1 MSCVSVESGLR
12 LITLGAIWGSSFLFM
27 KVAVPAFGP
36 AALIEI
42 RLLLAAI
49 LLAAV
54 ATVSRR
60 PLNWQ
65 SNWRHHFVIGGVNS
79 AIPFLCFAYAA
90 QTLPASLLSLFNSLA
105 PVFGALVSA
114 IWLQTPISRKT
125 AAGLAAGVSGVAL
138 LSLEHVLTIPV
149 NATAADVL
157 LAIGAASIAPLCY
170 GVAATYIKWSSQRVD
185 AFSNA
190 HGAMWSATLIAAP
203 LALTSPPSGDI
214 TPLSIGAVAVLGLV
228 CTGAAYL
235 LQFRLFADLG
245 PTRGLTVTYLIP
257 VFGVLWG
264 VLFLDEPVGWT
275 LVAGGA
281 LLLLGTALVMG
292 GFTLRTPPG
301 AADPN

>member
-1 MSCVSVESGLR
+1 M
-12 LITLGAIWGSSFLFM
+12 ITLAAIWGSSFLFM
-27 KVAVPAFGP
+27 KVAVPVFGP

-42 RLLLAAI
+42 RLLLAAL

-54 ATVSRR
+54 ASVSRR
-60 PLNWQ
+60 PLDWN
-65 SNWRHHFVIGGVNS
+65 SNWRHHFVIGGINS

-105 PVFGALVSA
+105 PIFGALVSA
-114 IWLQTPISRKT
+114 IVLRTPVTRKT
-125 AAGLAAGVSGVAL
+125 SAGLASGVAGVAL
-138 LSLEHVLTIPV
+138 LSCEHILNTPV
-149 NATAADVL
+149 STKTTELALAT
-157 LAIGAASIAPLCY
+157 GAAAFAPLCY
-170 GVAATYIKWSSQRVD
+170 GIAATYIKWSSHRVD

-203 LALTSPPSGDI
+203 LALSTPPSGDI
-214 TPLSIGAVAVLGLV
+214 TPLSVGAVVVLGLV

-235 LQFRLFADLG
+235 LQFKLFADLG

-264 VLFLDEPVGWT
+264 GLFLDEPVGWT

-281 LLLLGTALVMG
+281 LILLGTALVMG
-292 GFTLRTPPG
+292 GFTSRTPP
-301 AADPN
+301 AAPDQK

>member
-1 MSCVSVESGLR
+1 MTVTSGLQ
-12 LITLGAIWGSSFLFM
+12 LITLAAIWGSSFLFM
-27 KVAVPAFGP
+27 KVAVPVFGP

-42 RLLLAAI
+42 RLLLAAL

-54 ATVSRR
+54 ASVSRR
-60 PLNWQ
+60 PLDWN
-65 SNWRHHFVIGGVNS
+65 SNWRHHFVIGGINS

-105 PVFGALVSA
+105 PIFGALVSA
-114 IWLQTPISRKT
+114 IVLRTPVTRKT
-125 AAGLAAGVSGVAL
+125 SAGLASGVAGVAL
-138 LSLEHVLTIPV
+138 LSCEHILNTPV
-149 NATAADVL
+149 STKTTELALAT
-157 LAIGAASIAPLCY
+157 GAAAFAPLCY
-170 GVAATYIKWSSQRVD
+170 GIAATYIKWSSHRVD

-203 LALTSPPSGDI
+203 LALSTPPSGDI
-214 TPLSIGAVAVLGLV
+214 TPLSVGAVVVLGLV

-235 LQFRLFADLG
+235 LQFKLFADLG

-264 VLFLDEPVGWT
+264 GLFLDEPVGWT

-281 LLLLGTALVMG
+281 LILLGTALVMG
-292 GFTLRTPPG
+292 GFTSRTPP
-301 AADPN
+301 AAPDQK